1 MSRLRNLV
9 MVSLISFISPAW
21 SYASGLPHFPPE
33 SYNIEDFTVP
43 GSATVQA
50 SLRMDSRYPESGV
63 IDHYSA
69 GVSHQWLACRSASP
83 GWRLYIDDSS
93 GKPKVVHQLIRYWVN
108 KEDSKMLSIIV
119 RHYSDD
125 GSERCVPQS
134 DVQHAV
140 VAPDEIQTGSS
151 SASAPVT
158 FNLKVSNGNYAVLIF
173 EDEDLNLVPSAGEA
187 TAVAQWEPPTSFMY
201 GPEEFDFFFMEQEN
215 PDFNTMQALDVHLVH
230 YGHPVSNLTDVCI
243 GAVVCANFSDLF

>member
-140 VAPDEIQTGSS
+140 VIVSISRELDHEKRLLKLQCGGNVARWEAALP
-151 SASAPVT
+151 ASCS
-158 FNLKVSNGNYAVLIF
+158 FN
-173 EDEDLNLVPSAGEA
+173 
-187 TAVAQWEPPTSFMY
+187 
-201 GPEEFDFFFMEQEN
+201 
-215 PDFNTMQALDVHLVH
+215 
-230 YGHPVSNLTDVCI
+230 
-243 GAVVCANFSDLF
+243 

>member
-1 MSRLRNLV
+1 MKRVKLAILFA
-9 MVSLISFISPAW
+9 LAAFAL
-21 SYASGLPHFPPE
+21 ASCDYMLEVLFPE
-33 SYNIEDFTVP
+33 FSSDDQGNFGQKTIQITVHVGNGGTGYRV
-43 GSATVQA
+43 GSDATVAPIRVVAVQW
-50 SLRMDSRYPESGV
+50 SFDQFGMPTIVKDEEGDLDQV
-63 IDHYSA
+63 I
-69 GVSHQWLACRSASP
+69 
-83 GWRLYIDDSS
+83 
-93 GKPKVVHQLIRYWVN
+93 
-108 KEDSKMLSIIV
+108 
-119 RHYSDD
+119 
-125 GSERCVPQS
+125 
-134 DVQHAV
+134 QHAV

>member
-1 MSRLRNLV
+1 MKRVKLAILV
-9 MVSLISFISPAW
+9 ALAAFAL
-21 SYASGLPHFPPE
+21 ASCDYMLEVLFPE
-33 SYNIEDFTVP
+33 FSSDDQGNFGQKTIQITVHVGNGGTGYRV
-43 GSATVQA
+43 GSDATVAPIRVVAVQW
-50 SLRMDSRYPESGV
+50 SFDQFGMPTIVKDEEGDLDQV
-63 IDHYSA
+63 I
-69 GVSHQWLACRSASP
+69 
-83 GWRLYIDDSS
+83 
-93 GKPKVVHQLIRYWVN
+93 
-108 KEDSKMLSIIV
+108 
-119 RHYSDD
+119 
-125 GSERCVPQS
+125 
-134 DVQHAV
+134 QHAV
-140 VAPDEIQTGSS
+140 VTPDEIQTGSS